1 MVIPLN
7 PQALDTDQR
16 RLLAC
21 FAKLGEADRDTLLA
35 FADFLAARSP
45 TDGNA
50 TATAPQQ
57 PKKIPRPKKESVVA
71 AIRRLTETYYM
82 LERKDMFS
90 DTASLMGAH
99 VMHGRS
105 ARDIIDELERAFRRQ
120 YERYL
125 EGWRA

>member
-1 MVIPLN
+1 MIPLN
-7 PQALDTDQR
+7 FQTLDKDQR

-21 FAKLGEADRDTLLA
+21 HAKLGEADRDTLQA
-35 FADFLAARSP
+35 FADFLVARSP
-45 TDGNA
+45 GDEVNTP
-50 TATAPQQ
+50 TVPQK
-57 PKKIPRPKKESVVA
+57 PKEIPRPNKESVVA
-71 AIRRLTETYYM
+71 AIRRLSETYYM

-105 ARDIIDELERAFRRQ
+105 ARDIIDELERSFKGH

-125 EGWRA
+125 EGWRE

>member
-1 MVIPLN
+1 M
-7 PQALDTDQR
+7 DTDQR

-21 FAKLGEADRDTLLA
+21 FAKLGAADRDTLLA
-35 FADFLAARSP
+35 FADFLAARTP
-45 TDGNA
+45 DDGDA

-57 PKKIPRPKKESVVA
+57 PKKIPRPRKESVVA

-105 ARDIIDELERAFRRQ
+105 ARDIVDELERAFARQ

-125 EGWRA
+125 EGWRE